1 MLLQPPLLFNFLFL
15 HIFREG
21 GRGPLIERRRARIPS
36 WMEGGRVSLMEAGK
50 VLGSELARLHRR
62 QRFLV
67 VAVSQA
73 VVQESVVWMRG
84 LRKVRND

>member
-1 MLLQPPLLFNFLFL
+1 
-15 HIFREG
+15 
-21 GRGPLIERRRARIPS
+21 
-36 WMEGGRVSLMEAGK
+36 MEAGK

-73 VVQESVVWMRG
+73 VVQESLVWMRG

>member
-1 MLLQPPLLFNFLFL
+1 MLV
-15 HIFREG
+15 
-21 GRGPLIERRRARIPS
+21 S
-36 WMEGGRVSLMEAGK
+36 VSLSLLEESKAGK
-50 VLGSELARLHRR
+50 VLGSELARVHRR

-73 VVQESVVWMRG
+73 VVEESVVWMRG